1 MISVDRRFR
10 FGVFEVDVKS
20 GELSKQGRRI
30 KLQEK
35 PFQTLV
41 LLLERAGDL
50 VTREELRERLWPA
63 DTFVQFDDNLNT
75 TIKRV
80 REALGDSAT
89 SSRFV
94 ETVPRRGY
102 RFLGPVEVLESPVEI
117 PAPARSKMPA
127 RWLAFGAIAA
137 VVVCVAA
144 WLLLTRQHVSA
155 KAPAAT
161 KIRLAVLPFLN
172 LSGDANQDYISDG
185 MTEELIAQLGR
196 MAPTRLGVIARTSVT
211 RYKKTTTP
219 IGEIGRQLDVEYV
232 LEGSVRRA
240 GERIN
245 ATAQL
250 IQVRDGTHLWSE
262 TYERPFADLFGVQR
276 DVARRIAQSLA
287 IQLLPAQETALARAS
302 TATTAAYEAFLN
314 GMFELHRGTR
324 QSFEAALG
332 HFSEAVRLD
341 PNYAMAYNGVAST
354 NLELADYHFIPE
366 ADGVSRADEAVKRA
380 LALDGSIPTSH
391 ILQAEVLRRSSRDDR
406 AIEAAYRRALE
417 LNPSHAQGHRDYA
430 DWLIHV
436 RRGDQAIAEMNEAVK
451 LDPFSASQNTYLAW
465 LLFLDRRNGESL
477 NKVKRA
483 LAIDP
488 EYPFALYVWGHLDEA
503 GGQTRDALAHYEHA
517 VTASGR
523 TPKYLNQ
530 LAVACIK
537 AGQRERARKL
547 LDELREQSKTQYV
560 PAEYIER
567 LSKQL

>member
-20 GELSKQGRRI
+20 SELSKQGRRI

-41 LLLERAGDL
+41 LLLERAGEL

-89 SSRFV
+89 SPRFV

-102 RFLGPVEVLESPVEI
+102 RFLGPVEVLESPAVV
-117 PAPARSKMPA
+117 PAPTRFRMSVG
-127 RWLAFGAIAA
+127 WLALAAIA
-137 VVVCVAA
+137 VGVVCVAA
-144 WLLLTRQHVSA
+144 WLLLTRRHVNA
-155 KAPAAT
+155 KAPAT
-161 KIRLAVLPFLN
+161 SKIRLAVLPFLN

-196 MAPTRLGVIARTSVT
+196 MAPGRLGVIARTSVT
-211 RYKKTTTP
+211 RYKKTTTSV
-219 IGEIGRQLDVEYV
+219 GEIGRQLDVEYI
-232 LEGSVRRA
+232 LEGSVRRS

-250 IQVRDGTHLWSE
+250 IQAGDGTHLWAE
-262 TYERPFADLFGVQR
+262 TYERPFADLFDMQR
-276 DVARRIAQSLA
+276 DIARRIAQSLA

-302 TATTAAYEAFLN
+302 TANTAAYESFLS
-314 GMFELHRGTR
+314 GIFEMHRGTR

-332 HFSEAVRLD
+332 HFTDAVRMD
-341 PNYAMAYNGVAST
+341 PSYAMAYDGVAST

-366 ADGVSRADEAVKRA
+366 ADGVGRADEAVKRA
-380 LALDGSIPTSH
+380 LALDSSIPTSH
-391 ILQAEVLRRSSRDDR
+391 ILQAEVLRRSSHDDR

-436 RRGDQAIAEMNEAVK
+436 RRDDEAIAEMNEAVK

-465 LLFLDRRNGESL
+465 ILYVDRRNRESL
-477 NKVKRA
+477 GQVKRA
-483 LAIDP
+483 LSIDP
-488 EYPFALYVWGHLDEA
+488 EYPFALYVMGHLDEA
-503 GGQTRDALAHYEHA
+503 DGHVSDALAHYEHA

-530 LAVACIK
+530 LAVACIR

-547 LDELREQSKTQYV
+547 LDELREQSKRQYV